1 MKKDRFN
8 IFERFLFYLFNQ
20 ILNDYYYAYFS
31 LLRWYGRAELNPP
44 ITFNEKLQWLKI
56 YNRQEIYVTLADKY
70 AVRDFVAQKIGRRYI
85 NELYGVWNNPK
96 DIDFESLPSSFV
108 LKATHGSGMN
118 LIIKDKS
125 QVIQNDIIIKC
136 TGWIKTDYG
145 KKGREWMY
153 SRMKPKV
160 IAEKLI
166 LDQEGNIPKDYKV
179 FCFNGTARF
188 ISVDVDR
195 FKNQKRCF
203 YDRNW
208 IKQDFTTLHS
218 IYEGEIPKPSNL
230 DEILHSAEALSQGIT
245 FVRVDFYLT
254 DKLIFG
260 EMTFFPGN
268 CTEPFFPDKYDF
280 EIGKY
285 LNLDLTK
292 TD

>member
-8 IFERFLFYLFNQ
+8 IFERLLFYFFKQ

-70 AVRDFVAQKIGRRYI
+70 AVRDFVAQKIGRMYI

-153 SRMKPKV
+153 SRMKPKI

-179 FCFNGTARF
+179 FCFNGIARF

-230 DEILHSAEALSQGIT
+230 DEILHSAETLSQGIT

-268 CTEPFFPDKYDF
+268 CSEPFFPDKYDF

-292 TD
+292 NN